1 MRLRRVIATAALA
14 IACASSAPAFGQ
26 AELLSEHSAWG
37 AYTTQ
42 DATGRICFV
51 MSAPTSASP
60 QTAVTGAAHLYVT
73 HRVGSAIRNE
83 LNLVSGY
90 VFAADSRA
98 TATVGSQSF
107 QMVTAGEG
115 AWLADPAQSQAVITA
130 MRAGSGMTITGSSAA
145 GGQVTQN
152 FSLMGIT
159 AATNRINEAC

>member
-1 MRLRRVIATAALA
+1 MGLRQVIATAVLAL
-14 IACASSAPAFGQ
+14 ACASAAPAFGQ

-42 DATGRICFV
+42 DNTGRICFV
-51 MSAPTSASP
+51 MSAPTSTSP
-60 QTAVTGAAHLYVT
+60 QAAVTGEAYLYVT

-90 VFAADSRA
+90 VFAPDSPV
-98 TATVGSQSF
+98 TAAVGSQSF
-107 QMVTAGEG
+107 SMVTAGEG
-115 AWLADPAQSQAVITA
+115 AWLADPAQSQAVVTA
-130 MRAGSGMTITGSSAA
+130 MRAGSTMTFTGSSAA
-145 GGQVTQN
+145 GGQVTQS